1 MKQRADSTWGNLRS
15 VPQGSFTDVSCKYPA
30 CARPSPRRPSER
42 HPESRRRCDRCPGAA
57 DTVPERRVFRIP
69 GAGGFQPAAQSISGY
84 DGCPLWEGPGDLC
97 QKCFVG
103 PLRFFDP
110 LVKRRK
116 ILLVFAKCHANGF
129 IDEISH
135 GTSRIE
141 RLEAQSAVKFGV
153 PSRPIWH
160 HNVMLSM
167 HHNVT

>member
-1 MKQRADSTWGNLRS
+1 MCPVNIRPVPDLHHDDHQNVILNL
-15 VPQGSFTDVSCKYPA
+15 VDDA
-30 CARPSPRRPSER
+30 IDALA
-42 HPESRRRCDRCPGAA
+42 AA